1 MVLLGAVYAPRA
13 PDGKGRCARVLF
25 GGRLGGGRLPLPPG
39 VSSLGVLPVSV
50 ALVGFAVGGLLLVAL
65 LLVALWPFLRR
76 GGAWRS
82 VSSWGGFPGPAWCL
96 PLWCSGW
103 CRCLLWWLGRP
114 WFPCRVASW
123 ALGLLSPW
131 LLASLARWSWSAWS
145 LCFSGLLP
153 PSFVPWGV
161 RGLRAWRG
169 VPLAPGF
176 AP

>member
-13 PDGKGRCARVLF
+13 PNGYGALRSCAFRGVPRRRVVAAPA
-25 GGRLGGGRLPLPPG
+25 G
-39 VSSLGVLPVSV
+39 SSALGVLPVSV

-96 PLWCSGW
+96 PLWCRGW

-131 LLASLARWSWSAWS
+131 LLASLSRWSWSAWS
-145 LCFSGLLP
+145 LCSVGLVP
-153 PSFVPWGV
+153 PSVPWGV